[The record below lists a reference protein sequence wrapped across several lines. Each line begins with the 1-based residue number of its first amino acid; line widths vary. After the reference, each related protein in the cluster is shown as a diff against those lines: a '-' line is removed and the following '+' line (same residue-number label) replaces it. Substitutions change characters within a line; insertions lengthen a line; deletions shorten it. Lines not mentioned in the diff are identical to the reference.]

1 MPPLTGKR
9 DKASAF
15 LLACYYRNFVPN
27 FAAVAA
33 PLFKLLHQ
41 DSEFRWGPPEI
52 EALRTLKDALGSDP
66 ILSHPNFDL
75 PFVLKT
81 DASDLGLGA
90 VLCQRIQR
98 NEHVISYISRTL
110 QEYKQPWPVREKEAL
125 AILWACETL
134 RPYLVG
140 T

>member
-75 PFVLKT
+75 PFRPRRSTLPT
-81 DASDLGLGA
+81 DTKERARDQLHQQDA
-90 VLCQRIQR
+90 PRIQT
-98 NEHVISYISRTL
+98 TL
-110 QEYKQPWPVREKEAL
+110 AREGKGS
-125 AILWACETL
+125 
-134 RPYLVG
+134 VG
-140 T
+140 DPLGV